1 MSKLSGGNL
10 RLRVEREALFRWLM
24 VFLLVAAVG
33 GMWAIAQP
41 ATNKPPVTATNQPSA
56 FLKDVERMEGQYLT
70 FGLDRIE
77 VLNDIVIFGQ
87 PLWKYVASLIY
98 ILLAF
103 YVSKLI
109 DFVTRVWLK
118 KIAAR
123 TGVRLHDLLLDVLEG
138 PIKIVV
144 FVLFLNIGLNIFDW
158 PPKVKLYLSKALIL
172 VVAASLTYLAIK
184 SVNLLL
190 DLWRAHTAHE
200 ADRQFNDQL
209 FSVLRKSLNTFVIV
223 VAIMMAAQNIGINIT
238 AAITS
243 LSIGALAV
251 GLAAQDTLANLFG
264 AVAVFA
270 DKPFR
275 IGDQIKLDSIE
286 GVVEDVGLRSTR
298 VRNAEGHVVAIPN
311 KTVGNAAITNLTR
324 RTNIKTVM
332 NLVLPHALPAEKI
345 KRALALLGEIYR
357 GHSMTQQAWISFN
370 QFSGANLNVMI
381 IHWWKGNDYE
391 KYLAGMQE
399 MNLAVK
405 ERFDAEG
412 IGMA

>member
-1 MSKLSGGNL
+1 MSKLSAGNL
-10 RLRVEREALFRWLM
+10 RLRVEREALFRWLI

-87 PLWKYVASLIY
+87 PLWKYLASLIY

-109 DFVTRVWLK
+109 DWVTRVWLK
-118 KIAAR
+118 KAAAR

-138 PIKIVV
+138 PIKIVF

-184 SVNLLL
+184 IVNLVL

-200 ADRQFNDQL
+200 ADRLFNDQL

-332 NLVLPHALPAEKI
+332 NLVLPHALPTEKI

-357 GHSMTQQAWISFN
+357 GHAMTQQAWISFN

-381 IHWWKGNDYE
+381 VHWWKGNDYE

>member
-1 MSKLSGGNL
+1 MSKLSVRNL
-10 RLRVEREALFRWLM
+10 RPKVRPEAVFRWLM
-24 VFLLVAAVG
+24 VLLLLAALNG
-33 GMWAIAQP
+33 IWAAAQP
-41 ATNKPPVTATNQPSA
+41 ASNKPQPAATNRPSVL
-56 FLKDVERMEGQYLT
+56 LKDVERLQGQYLT
-70 FGLDRIE
+70 FGLDRVD
-77 VLNDIVIFGQ
+77 VLNKIVFLGE
-87 PLWKYVASLIY
+87 PLWKYIASLIY

-123 TGVRLHDLLLDVLEG
+123 TGLRLPNLLVEALEG

-144 FVLFLNIGLNIFDW
+144 FVLLLNIGLNIFDW
-158 PPKVKLYLSKALIL
+158 PEKVKMYLSKGLIL
-172 VVAASLTYLAIK
+172 IVAASLTYLAIK
-184 SVNLLL
+184 AVNLLL
-190 DLWRAHTAHE
+190 DLWRTYNAHE

-209 FSVLRKSLNTFVIV
+209 FSVLRKSLNTFVII
-223 VAIMMAAQNIGINIT
+223 VAIMMAAQNVGINIT

-298 VRNAEGHVVAIPN
+298 VRNAEGQVVAIPN

-332 NLVLPHALPAEKI
+332 NLVLPHSLPTEKI
-345 KRALALLGEIYR
+345 KHALALLGEIYR
-357 GHSMTQQAWISFN
+357 SHPMTQQVWISLN

-381 IHWWKGNDYE
+381 VHWWKGTDYE
-391 KYLAGMQE
+391 KYLAGMQD

-405 ERFDAEG
+405 ERFDADG
-412 IGMA
+412 ISLA

>member
-1 MSKLSGGNL
+1 M

-87 PLWKYVASLIY
+87 PLWKYLASLIY

-109 DFVTRVWLK
+109 DWVTRVWLK
-118 KIAAR
+118 KAAAR
-123 TGVRLHDLLLDVLEG
+123 TGVRLHDLLVDVLEG

-144 FVLFLNIGLNIFDW
+144 FVLFLIIGLNIFDW
-158 PPKVKLYLSKALIL
+158 PANVKLYLSKALIL

-184 SVNLLL
+184 IVNLLL

-298 VRNAEGHVVAIPN
+298 VRNPEGHVVAIPN

-345 KRALALLGEIYR
+345 KRSLTLLGEIYR

-370 QFSGANLNVMI
+370 QFAGANLNVMI
-381 IHWWKGNDYE
+381 VHWWKGTDYE

-405 ERFDAEG
+405 ERFDEEG
-412 IGMA
+412 IGLA